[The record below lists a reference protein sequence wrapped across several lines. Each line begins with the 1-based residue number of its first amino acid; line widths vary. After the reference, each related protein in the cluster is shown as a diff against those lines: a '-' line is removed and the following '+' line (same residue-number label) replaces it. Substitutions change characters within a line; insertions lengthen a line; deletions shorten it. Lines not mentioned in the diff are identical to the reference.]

1 MKRLLSMAFVAVMLM
16 LVSQAHAQVK
26 FGVKGGLNVT
36 TMKFNRHVLDKSNS
50 TGFYFGPTVKF
61 SLPLGGLGVDASALY
76 NQCSSKMTAE
86 QGNEQINTDKAET
99 LTQKAI
105 SIPVNLR
112 YDVGLGDA
120 ASIYFFAGPQASFNV
135 GGKIK
140 DIDWKWEDTD
150 FSVNVGLGVMLLGCL
165 QVNTN
170 YNIGIGKT
178 GELGEHSVFT
188 HLRKGFHGRAN
199 TWQLGLAYY
208 F

>member
-1 MKRLLSMAFVAVMLM
+1 MKKTLSTALVAVMLM
-16 LVSQAHAQVK
+16 LASQAQAQIK

-50 TGFYFGPTVKF
+50 EGFYFGPTMKF
-61 SLPLGGLGVDASALY
+61 TLPVVGLGVDASALY

-86 QGNEQINTDKAET
+86 QGNEQIITDREET
-99 LTQKAI
+99 LTRQAI

-112 YDVGLGDA
+112 YDVGLGDD

-140 DIDWKWEDTD
+140 DIDWKWADTD
-150 FSVNVGLGVMLLGCL
+150 FSVNVGFGVMLLSHL

-170 YNIGIGKT
+170 YNVGIGKT

-188 HLRKGFHGRAN
+188 HLR
-199 TWQLGLAYY
+199 
-208 F
+208 

>member
-1 MKRLLSMAFVAVMLM
+1 MKKTLSTALVAVMLM
-16 LVSQAHAQVK
+16 FASQAQAQIK

-50 TGFYFGPTVKF
+50 EGFYFGPTMKF
-61 SLPLGGLGVDASALY
+61 TLPVVGLGVDASALY
-76 NQCSSKMTAE
+76 DQCSSKMTAE
-86 QGNEQINTDKAET
+86 QGNEQMITNREET
-99 LTQKAI
+99 LTRQAI

-112 YDVGLGDA
+112 YDVGLGDD

-140 DIDWKWEDTD
+140 DIDWKWADTD
-150 FSVNVGLGVMLLGCL
+150 FSVNVGFGVMLLSHL

-170 YNIGIGKT
+170 YNVGIGKT

>member
-1 MKRLLSMAFVAVMLM
+1 MKKTLLTALVAVMLM
-16 LVSQAHAQVK
+16 FASQTQAQIK

-50 TGFYFGPTVKF
+50 EGFYFGPTMKF
-61 SLPLGGLGVDASALY
+61 TLPVVGLGVDASALY
-76 NQCSSKMTAE
+76 DQCSSKMTAE
-86 QGNEQINTDKAET
+86 QGNEQIITDREET
-99 LTQKAI
+99 LTRQAI

-112 YDVGLGDA
+112 YDVGLGDD

-140 DIDWKWEDTD
+140 DIDWKWADTD
-150 FSVNVGLGVMLLGCL
+150 FSVNVGFGVMLLSHL

-170 YNIGIGKT
+170 YNVGIGKT

>member
-1 MKRLLSMAFVAVMLM
+1 MKKTLSTALVAVMLM
-16 LVSQAHAQVK
+16 FASQAQAQIK

-50 TGFYFGPTVKF
+50 EGFYFGPTMKF
-61 SLPLGGLGVDASALY
+61 TLPVVGLGVDASALY

-86 QGNEQINTDKAET
+86 QGNEQIITDREET
-99 LTQKAI
+99 LTRQAI

-112 YDVGLGDA
+112 YDVGLGDD

-140 DIDWKWEDTD
+140 DIDWKWADTD
-150 FSVNVGLGVMLLGCL
+150 FSVNVGFGVMLLSHL

-170 YNIGIGKT
+170 YNVGIGKT

>member
-1 MKRLLSMAFVAVMLM
+1 MTKTLSTALVAVMLM
-16 LVSQAHAQVK
+16 LASQAQAQIK

-50 TGFYFGPTVKF
+50 EGFYFGPTMKF
-61 SLPLGGLGVDASALY
+61 TLPVVGLGVDASALY

-86 QGNEQINTDKAET
+86 QGNEQIITDREET
-99 LTQKAI
+99 LTRQAI

-112 YDVGLGDA
+112 YDVGLGDD

-140 DIDWKWEDTD
+140 DIDWKWADTD
-150 FSVNVGLGVMLLGCL
+150 FSVNVGFGVMLLSHL

-170 YNIGIGKT
+170 YNVGIGKT

-188 HLRKGFHGRAN
+188 HLRNDFHGRAN

>member
-1 MKRLLSMAFVAVMLM
+1 MKKTLSAALVAVMLM
-16 LVSQAHAQVK
+16 FASQAQAQIK

-50 TGFYFGPTVKF
+50 EGFYFGPTMKF
-61 SLPLGGLGVDASALY
+61 TLPVVGLGVDASALY
-76 NQCSSKMTAE
+76 NQCSSNMTAE
-86 QGNEQINTDKAET
+86 QGNEQIITDREET
-99 LTQKAI
+99 LTRQAI

-112 YDVGLGDA
+112 YDVGLGDD

-140 DIDWKWEDTD
+140 DIDWKWADTD
-150 FSVNVGLGVMLLGCL
+150 FSVNIGFGVMLLSHL

-170 YNIGIGKT
+170 YNVGIGKT

>member
-1 MKRLLSMAFVAVMLM
+1 MKKTLSAAVVAVMLM
-16 LVSQAHAQVK
+16 LALQAQAQIK

-50 TGFYFGPTVKF
+50 EGFYFGPTMKF
-61 SLPLGGLGVDASALY
+61 TLPVVGLGVDASALY

-86 QGNEQINTDKAET
+86 QGNEQMITNREET
-99 LTQKAI
+99 LTRQAI

-112 YDVGLGDA
+112 YDVGLGDD

-140 DIDWKWEDTD
+140 DIDWKWADTD
-150 FSVNVGLGVMLLGCL
+150 FSVNVGFGVMLLNHL

-170 YNIGIGKT
+170 YNVGIGKT

>member
-1 MKRLLSMAFVAVMLM
+1 MTKTLSTALVAVMLM
-16 LVSQAHAQVK
+16 LASQAQAQIK

-50 TGFYFGPTVKF
+50 EGFYFGPTMKF
-61 SLPLGGLGVDASALY
+61 TLPVVGLGVDASALY
-76 NQCSSKMTAE
+76 NQCSSKFVAE
-86 QGNEQINTDKAET
+86 QGNEQIITDCATT
-99 LTQKAI
+99 LTQQAI

-112 YDVGLGDA
+112 YDVGLGDD

-140 DIDWKWEDTD
+140 DIDWKWADTD
-150 FSVNVGLGVMLLGCL
+150 FSVNVGFGVMLLSHL

-170 YNIGIGKT
+170 YNVGIGKT

-188 HLRKGFHGRAN
+188 HLRKDFHGRAN

>member
-1 MKRLLSMAFVAVMLM
+1 MKKTLSTALVAVMLM
-16 LVSQAHAQVK
+16 LASQAQAQIK

-50 TGFYFGPTVKF
+50 EGFYFGPTMKF
-61 SLPLGGLGVDASALY
+61 TLPVVGLGVDASALY
-76 NQCSSKMTAE
+76 NQCSSKFVAE
-86 QGNEQINTDKAET
+86 QGNEQIITDCATT
-99 LTQKAI
+99 LTQQAI

-112 YDVGLGDA
+112 YDVGLGDD

-140 DIDWKWEDTD
+140 DIDWKWADTD
-150 FSVNVGLGVMLLGCL
+150 FSVNVGFGVMLLSHL

-170 YNIGIGKT
+170 YNVGIGKT

>member
-1 MKRLLSMAFVAVMLM
+1 MKKILSTALVAVMLM
-16 LVSQAHAQVK
+16 LASQAQAQIK

-50 TGFYFGPTVKF
+50 EGFYFGPTMKF
-61 SLPLGGLGVDASALY
+61 TLPVVGLGVDASALY

-86 QGNEQINTDKAET
+86 QGNEQIITNREET
-99 LTQKAI
+99 LTRQAI

-112 YDVGLGDA
+112 YDVGLGDD

-140 DIDWKWEDTD
+140 DIDWKWADTD
-150 FSVNVGLGVMLLGCL
+150 FSVNVGFGVMLLSHL

-170 YNIGIGKT
+170 YNVGIGKT

-188 HLRKGFHGRAN
+188 HLRKDFHGRAN